1 MPIFSALESVD
12 PKNLPE
18 LYQDR
23 VRVREFLGLG
33 FAGYAQKLDLLEARQ
48 RLHQAIRDWDRWSDR
63 MPKDVQLVIEEELF
77 RQAYNAFHRSDEP
90 EWRAQQKAWS
100 AQRRV
105 NLLYRCLREYDA
117 PMFMRVLA
125 EAPTPLKA
133 DQWETLAGALGLEIT
148 SETLPDSDVVAA
160 ILPRV
165 KWSSRMRLFLDA
177 WTQDPRPDALCRSML
192 DLVTGRA
199 VRREDR
205 QGWQALWSLAPG
217 SDPSQRPQP
226 VQLNRLERI
235 IERFRQRCELHGLST
250 DGLAWAQE
258 RLNAFRAQARQD
270 RLNEIQSATPESR
283 PARRRPRG

>member
-1 MPIFSALESVD
+1 MD
-12 PKNLPE
+12 PENLFE
-18 LYQDR
+18 LYQNKAK
-23 VRVREFLGLG
+23 VREFLGWG
-33 FAGYAQKLDLLEARQ
+33 ASGYSQTLDPLEARQ
-48 RLHQAIRDWDRWSDR
+48 RLHQAIREWDHWGNRI
-63 MPKDVQLVIEEELF
+63 PKDVQLVIEEELF

-90 EWRAQQKAWS
+90 EWQAQQKAWS

-105 NLLYRCLREYDA
+105 DLLYRCLREYDA

-125 EAPTPLKA
+125 DAPTPLKA

-177 WTQDPRPDALCRSML
+177 WAQDPRPDSLCRSML

-205 QGWQALWSLAPG
+205 RGWQALWSLAPKA
-217 SDPSQRPQP
+217 DASQGPQP
-226 VQLNRLERI
+226 VQLNRLERV
-235 IERFRQRCELHGLST
+235 IERFRQRCALHGVST
-250 DGLAWAQE
+250 DELMLAQE
-258 RLNAFRAQARQD
+258 RLSAWRAQARQN
-270 RLNEIQSATPESR
+270 RLNEIQSVPPGAR